1 MISRR
6 NAKIPQSATVAIA
19 DLASSMRRSGEEVV
33 DFSAGRAAE
42 HSPDVVNQ
50 VAMEA
55 MRTGR
60 THQTE
65 AKGLPEYLEAI
76 AAKLHIV
83 NRLDVDAERNV
94 MATLGC
100 KQGLVLSLLSTIDIG
115 DEVII
120 EEPCFVS
127 YGPTI
132 ELFGGIPV
140 VVQTDRDNRFC
151 WNEADLESAVTERT
165 KAILMC
171 SPHNPAGTV
180 HTADDLQAIADVA
193 IRNDL
198 TVISDEIYEAVA
210 WGGRKHLP
218 IYSLP
223 GMESR
228 SIGLMGMTK
237 TYSMGGW
244 RIGYAYSSPERIGA
258 MTKVQQHLM
267 TCASSFGQL
276 GAAKALQPE
285 VIESMHDV
293 WEDWESRC
301 RFVTDELD
309 KHDALSVSMPEG
321 GFYAWV
327 DISRTNLS
335 STDFCT
341 RLVKEH
347 KVAAVPGAA
356 FGESSDGFVRI
367 TCVRSWD
374 EVHKGVARVIEFVD
388 HL

>member
-19 DLASSMRRSGEEVV
+19 DLASSMRRAGEEVV

-50 VAMEA
+50 AAAEA
-55 MRTGR
+55 MKKGR

-76 AAKLHIV
+76 AAKLRTV
-83 NRLDVDAERNV
+83 NRLDVDAEQNV

-140 VVQTDRDNRFC
+140 VVQTDRGNRFC
-151 WNEADLESAVTERT
+151 WNEADLERAVTERT

-193 IRNDL
+193 IRHDL

-223 GMESR
+223 GMDSR

-244 RIGYAYSSPERIGA
+244 RIGYAYSSPERIRA

-293 WEDWESRC
+293 WDDWESRC
-301 RFVTDELD
+301 RFVIDELD
-309 KHDALSVSMPEG
+309 KHTSLSVPMPEG

-335 STDFCT
+335 STEFCT

-374 EVHKGVARVIEFVD
+374 EVHRGVERIIDFVD
-388 HL
+388 RL